1 MRFMNHPI
9 VPSEDTMN
17 YRLDLSYAGE
27 PFYGWQRATDLPTV
41 QGHIE
46 QALTDCLN
54 VHTAV
59 AGSGRT
65 DRGTHAL
72 GQVASVTL
80 PAGLDTTQLQ
90 HQLNARLHPHIHI
103 AQILQVPEDFHA
115 RESATGKRYG
125 YRIWNHPDL
134 PIEQKG
140 KVWYIPGTLDI
151 AAMQAVLPRF
161 VGKQDFSSF
170 AKAPNY
176 NRASAVR
183 EVRAFS
189 LTAQDKELYFSIE
202 ADGFLYKMVR
212 NIIRAV
218 VKVGE
223 GQYTLERIDQIIA
236 AKSRQAS
243 PGTAPASGLY
253 LEQVFYEE
261 KTEEKTE

>member
-1 MRFMNHPI
+1 MNYPI
-9 VPSEDTMN
+9 VPSANTMN

-65 DRGTHAL
+65 DRGTHAS
-72 GQVASVTL
+72 GQVASVKL
-80 PAGLDTTQLQ
+80 PADLDTARLQ
-90 HQLNARLHPHIHI
+90 QQLNERLNPHIHI
-103 AQILQVPEDFHA
+103 ANIAPVPDHFHA

-125 YRIWNHPDL
+125 YRIWNHPDM
-134 PIEQKG
+134 PVEQKG
-140 KVWYIPGTLDI
+140 KVWYVPGALNVE
-151 AAMQAVLPRF
+151 AMQAVLPYF

-170 AKAPNY
+170 AKVPNY
-176 NRASAVR
+176 NRASAIR
-183 EVRAFS
+183 EVRAFT
-189 LTAQDKELYFSIE
+189 LTPNAHELYFAIE
-202 ADGFLYKMVR
+202 ADGFLYRMVR

-223 GQYTLERIDQIIA
+223 GVYTPERIEQIIA
-236 AKSRQAS
+236 AKTRQAA

-261 KTEEKTE
+261 KTV